1 MSRAD
6 SEATA
11 WLDKMIGPDADQHRA
26 AFDEWLAKPGNAKA
40 YDEARDNW
48 TWAGDMSTARIA
60 SDVRADARER
70 EPGGRRWAFATILAA
85 VIAVG
90 DRESLGATAGRGGGH
105 VWATI
110 DVGLPPAMI
119 GRVASDG

>member
-1 MSRAD
+1 MSRAE

-11 WLDKMIGPDADQHRA
+11 WLDKMMGPDADQHRA

-90 DRESLGATAGRGGGH
+90 FAWYLLGRDSDQPIKRAGRR
-105 VWATI
+105 A
-110 DVGLPPAMI
+110 A
-119 GRVASDG
+119 R

>member
-11 WLDKMIGPDADQHRA
+11 WLDKMMGPDAELHRE

-48 TWAGDMSTARIA
+48 PMFGPMLGSVNPAG
-60 SDVRADARER
+60 
-70 EPGGRRWAFATILAA
+70 
-85 VIAVG
+85 G
-90 DRESLGATAGRGGGH
+90 DGLLPQSSLR
-105 VWATI
+105 
-110 DVGLPPAMI
+110 
-119 GRVASDG
+119 

>member
-1 MSRAD
+1 MSRAE

-11 WLDKMIGPDADQHRA
+11 WLDKMMGPDADQHRA

-60 SDVRADARER
+60 WFSSDR
-70 EPGGRRWAFATILAA
+70 TILEYA
-85 VIAVG
+85 
-90 DRESLGATAGRGGGH
+90 R
-105 VWATI
+105 TI
-110 DVGLPPAMI
+110 WNTPPAQP
-119 GRVASDG
+119 A

>member
-1 MSRAD
+1 
-6 SEATA
+6 
-11 WLDKMIGPDADQHRA
+11 MIGPDADQHRA

-60 SDVRADARER
+60 ADVLADARER

-85 VIAVG
+85 VIAV
-90 DRESLGATAGRGGGH
+90 EFAWSLVGRCAEH
-105 VWATI
+105 PMI
-110 DVGLPPAMI
+110 DPHSEQGVKHQ
-119 GRVASDG
+119 

>member
-1 MSRAD
+1 MRRSDMAEVKGFRLSR
-6 SEATA
+6 
-11 WLDKMIGPDADQHRA
+11 I
-26 AFDEWLAKPGNAKA
+26 
-40 YDEARDNW
+40 
-48 TWAGDMSTARIA
+48 
-60 SDVRADARER
+60 
-70 EPGGRRWAFATILAA
+70 AA